1 MLTAAKLELQTLPA
15 GCSVSREATASTDG
29 GNIARRRFQNGTVF
43 LKGEW
48 WYGRY
53 RERFIDTAGIEKC
66 VRRSARLGKKKEM
79 TKYEAKRALSAIL
92 APSNSVSYRPGRIA
106 TVEEFSENWRREVLA
121 KQEPSSIRAANSHLR
136 CYILPFLGKLKLHE
150 LNVETQQGFVTRV
163 GAKVSRKSTLNV
175 IATLSSLLTTADN
188 WGFTTESIQLKKI
201 ALPKRGMK
209 YEAQCFT
216 VEELRRI
223 LSAASNPWRPL
234 YCILT
239 MDGLRAGEALG
250 LQWQDVDLNRRLLHI
265 RRSAWCG
272 KIKTAKNESSETV
285 VPIPEPLAEILGQ
298 FHLEWKPNPSG
309 FLFATRNGRPPSS
322 NNVVEHHLGP
332 LLDALEMDRRGL
344 HAFRH
349 THASL
354 PLESGANI
362 KVVQRQLRHSDER
375 TTLGVYAHVVGDAQR
390 QAVEKVA
397 SIVDPNG
404 PHPLP
409 QTTLIQ

>member
-1 MLTAAKLELQTLPA
+1 MSALAPIRVVDSQTK
-15 GCSVSREATASTDG
+15 ATASADG
-29 GNIARRRFQNGTVF
+29 GNIARRRYQKGSVI

-53 RERFIDTAGIEKC
+53 RERFIDSQGEEQT
-66 VRRSARLGKKKEM
+66 VRRSARLGRKREM
-79 TKYEAKRALSAIL
+79 TKPEAKRALDAIL
-92 APSNSVSYRPGRIA
+92 GPLNSVSYRPGRMA
-106 TVEEFSENWRREVLA
+106 TVEEFSENWRREILA
-121 KQEPSSIRAANSHLR
+121 KQELSSIRSANSHLR
-136 CYILPFLGKLKLHE
+136 CYILPFLGKVKLHE
-150 LNVETQQGFVTRV
+150 LSVETQQGFVTRV
-163 GAKVSRKSTLNV
+163 GGKVSRKTTLNV
-175 IATLSSLLTTADN
+175 LATLSSMLSTAKT
-188 WGFTTESIQLKKI
+188 WGFTTAVVDAKTL
-201 ALPKRGMK
+201 AFPKRGLK
-209 YEAQCFT
+209 YEARCFT

-223 LSAASNPWRPL
+223 LAAASSPWHVL

-250 LQWQDVDLNRRLLHI
+250 LQWPDVDFDRKLLNI

-285 VPIPEPLAEILGQ
+285 LPIPEPLVEILKQ
-298 FHLEWKPNPSG
+298 YRQDWKPNPAG

-322 NNVVEHHLGP
+322 NKVCEYQLGP
-332 LLDALEMDRRGL
+332 LLDALDIERCGL

-349 THASL
+349 THTSL
-354 PLESGANI
+354 LLDSGANI

-375 TTLGVYAHVVGDAQR
+375 TTLGIYAHVVGDAQR

-404 PHPLP
+404 PQPEP

>member
-1 MLTAAKLELQTLPA
+1 
-15 GCSVSREATASTDG
+15 VSPEATASADG

-53 RERFIDTAGIEKC
+53 RERFIDTLGSEQC
-66 VRRSARLGKKKEM
+66 VRRSARLGKKKDM

-92 APSNSVSYRPGRIA
+92 APSNAVSYRPGRIA

-121 KQEPSSIRAANSHLR
+121 KQEPSSIRSANSHLR

-163 GAKVSRKSTLNV
+163 GNKVSRKTTLNV
-175 IATLSSLLTTADN
+175 IATLSSLISTAEN
-188 WGFTTESIQLKKI
+188 WGFTTEAIQVRKL

-209 YEAQCFT
+209 YEARCFT
-216 VEELRRI
+216 VNELRRI
-223 LSAASNPWRPL
+223 MAVAGNPWRVL
-234 YCILT
+234 YCVLT
-239 MDGLRAGEALG
+239 MAGLRAGEALG
-250 LQWQDVDLNRRLLHI
+250 LQWRDVDLIRKLLHI

-285 VPIPEPLAEILGQ
+285 LPIPEPLAEIFRQYLQG
-298 FHLEWKPNPSG
+298 WKTNPAG

-332 LLDALEMDRRGL
+332 LLDALEIDRRGL

-354 PLESGANI
+354 LLESGANI

-375 TTLGVYAHVVGDAQR
+375 TTLGVYAHVIGDAQR
-390 QAVEKVA
+390 EAVEKIA

-404 PHPLP
+404 PQPLP